1 MINVPDSTS
10 NNPLLSNRLTPVD
23 PSQTQ
28 KPGQSPDANKQ
39 ETEKQSSD
47 QVLQSPVKQTT
58 SGLYGA
64 NGRIVG
70 KNQNVEPQADNKV
83 EQGEK
88 VTDGQK
94 LANDIQKI
102 KDSINSLDSVVNSG
116 ELEVMQSSYTQAL
129 NTSNDLTKSMNS
141 FLLNI

>member
-1 MINVPDSTS
+1 MMNVPDSTS

-28 KPGQSPDANKQ
+28 KQSQPQEIKKQ
-39 ETEKQSSD
+39 EPEKQSSD
-47 QVLQSPVKQTT
+47 QVLQSPVKQTN

-70 KNQNVEPQADNKV
+70 KDQNAEPLADNKV

-94 LANDIQKI
+94 IANDIQKI
-102 KDSINSLDSVVNSG
+102 KDSINSLDPVVNSG
-116 ELEVMQSSYTQAL
+116 ELEVMQSSFTQAL
-129 NTSNDLTKSMNS
+129 NASNDLTKSMNS